1 MCILKDKEETEQ
13 GGEGEG
19 VGEGGSDMCVR
30 EKFYLQKPGL
40 W

>member
-19 VGEGGSDMCVR
+19 VGGSDMCVR